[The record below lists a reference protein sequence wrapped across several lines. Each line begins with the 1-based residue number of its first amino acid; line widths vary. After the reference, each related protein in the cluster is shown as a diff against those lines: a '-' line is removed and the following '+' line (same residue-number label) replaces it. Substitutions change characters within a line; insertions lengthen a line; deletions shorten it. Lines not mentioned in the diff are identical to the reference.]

1 MNAIQFETMRAKGAV
16 EVCQKQFD
24 EAVAFAA
31 RMADELQRAVKQ
43 GWNVQCPANNL
54 ANAAAEVGRIGAR
67 LEALLD
73 AHSTLARISG

>member
-1 MNAIQFETMRAKGAV
+1 
-16 EVCQKQFD
+16 
-24 EAVAFAA
+24 
-31 RMADELQRAVKQ
+31 MADELQRAVKQ